1 MSFSFRESRPAQTG
15 RFLCAYIWNILDCFE
30 FNKNSTPLWKVQLIY
45 ETMQNAFFKK
55 ASNTNTLRHIIKRWK
70 THEFELI
77 TRRSE
82 VQVLPPQ
89 PYRVFITNLRVGCGH
104 SISFCLHFV
113 SSCMY
118 EQGLSCSFC
127 YAGNAF
133 GTYSTAT
140 PFRVSSR

>member
-1 MSFSFRESRPAQTG
+1 MLIFSLNRLLFHLAIFSRLSPPIFFTLYHKIYIDTIYIVVFTNLLISCFLDAIYKYKFFESSTRYEPPA
-15 RFLCAYIWNILDCFE
+15 
-30 FNKNSTPLWKVQLIY
+30 
-45 ETMQNAFFKK
+45 
-55 ASNTNTLRHIIKRWK
+55 
-70 THEFELI
+70 
-77 TRRSE
+77 
-82 VQVLPPQ
+82 

-104 SISFCLHFV
+104 SISFCLHFA